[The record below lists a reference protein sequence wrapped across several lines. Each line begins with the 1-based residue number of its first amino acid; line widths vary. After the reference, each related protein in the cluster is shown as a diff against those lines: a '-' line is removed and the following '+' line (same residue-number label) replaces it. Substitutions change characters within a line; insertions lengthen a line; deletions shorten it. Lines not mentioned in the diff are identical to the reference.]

1 MMNQGVWGAL
11 NVIDDY
17 ILLHKAKNGD
27 IYAFEDLISKY
38 EKKVYNTVL
47 RIIRDKEAA
56 KDISQEVFIK
66 VYKSLKNFNEKSKF
80 STWLYRIAVNTSI
93 DELRKNKNRY
103 NNISLDN
110 PDPKHG
116 NTRQAEFE
124 ISGSKDTPEEK
135 LIKKEKIKELYKAI
149 NMLQED
155 QRILIL
161 LRDIQGLSYDEIS
174 DVTGIK
180 IGTVKSKLN
189 RARNALK
196 ELILQSELFSN
207 NKV

>member
-1 MMNQGVWGAL
+1 MGAL

-110 PDPKHG
+110 PDPEHG

>member
-1 MMNQGVWGAL
+1 MGAL

-110 PDPKHG
+110 PDPEHG

-180 IGTVKSKLN
+180 TGTVKSKLN

>member
-1 MMNQGVWGAL
+1 MLNQGVWGAL

-110 PDPKHG
+110 PDPEHG

>member
-1 MMNQGVWGAL
+1 VGAL

-110 PDPKHG
+110 PDPEHG

>member
-1 MMNQGVWGAL
+1 MGAL

-27 IYAFEDLISKY
+27 ICAFEDLISKY

-110 PDPKHG
+110 PDPEHD

>member
-1 MMNQGVWGAL
+1 MGAL
-11 NVIDDY
+11 NVTDDY

-110 PDPKHG
+110 PDPEHD
-116 NTRQAEFE
+116 NTRQVEFE

-155 QRILIL
+155 QMILIL

>member
-1 MMNQGVWGAL
+1 MGAL

-103 NNISLDN
+103 
-110 PDPKHG
+110 
-116 NTRQAEFE
+116 Q
-124 ISGSKDTPEEK
+124 TP
-135 LIKKEKIKELYKAI
+135 
-149 NMLQED
+149 NMATQGRLNLKYQEV
-155 QRILIL
+155 RILQ
-161 LRDIQGLSYDEIS
+161 R
-174 DVTGIK
+174 K
-180 IGTVKSKLN
+180 N
-189 RARNALK
+189 
-196 ELILQSELFSN
+196 
-207 NKV
+207 

>member
-1 MMNQGVWGAL
+1 M
-11 NVIDDY
+11 
-17 ILLHKAKNGD
+17 
-27 IYAFEDLISKY
+27 
-38 EKKVYNTVL
+38 
-47 RIIRDKEAA
+47 
-56 KDISQEVFIK
+56 
-66 VYKSLKNFNEKSKF
+66 KNFDEKSKF

-110 PDPKHG
+110 PDPEHD
-116 NTRQAEFE
+116 NTRQVEFE

-155 QRILIL
+155 QMILIL

>member
-1 MMNQGVWGAL
+1 VGAL

-110 PDPKHG
+110 PDPEHG

-189 RARNALK
+189 RALNALK

>member
-1 MMNQGVWGAL
+1 MGAL

-66 VYKSLKNFNEKSKF
+66 VYKSLKNFDEKSKF

-110 PDPKHG
+110 PDPEHD
-116 NTRQAEFE
+116 NTRQVEFE

-155 QRILIL
+155 QMILIL

>member
-110 PDPKHG
+110 PDPEHG